1 MYEAYFGFSSR
12 PFSATPC
19 ADQYFPATGIE
30 AARQSL
36 ERTVRQATGMGLV
49 VGASGVGKSM
59 LATVLAEQFSDSF
72 AVVLLSCGR
81 LGTRRALLQ
90 AILHGLGQPYRGM
103 DEGELR
109 LAMIDHLCS
118 DDRPGLAL
126 LVDEGHAMPM
136 RLLEELRLITNLAV
150 QGRPL
155 VRLVLLGSAALEER
169 LATARMESFNQRLV
183 ARCYLEPF
191 NQTETDAYIVA
202 RISAA
207 GSGDSDQSAISPEG
221 RKAVFEATDGIPR
234 LVNQICDH
242 ALLWACCQGRPQVD
256 RGIVEEAWADLQ
268 QLPTPWNDEA
278 NDDRPRGA
286 SPAVI
291 EFGGLDEDEDEDEV
305 VESPHNS
312 DSSDE
317 GHPLPSLRLAPPS
330 DECRVEP
337 LQRLDRLEDTAED
350 LDEEFRPAGSIGPEV
365 ELVFDDPAALL
376 NEPFE
381 EEELIVDRYGR
392 ENRPATPAAPLES
405 ATAQSQPPAP
415 RDETECPAPV
425 SPTETTNVETAAGFP
440 QLAVSVEV
448 ALIGGSWQEELPLE
462 LPAHLGPF
470 VEQHSPLEEAPAP
483 QPADAAPLTVPLRA
497 VRAMEIGPAT
507 DRGEELVVI
516 EDVPAATVDDPTSPV
531 NAVRHQEF
539 EQFFSRLRRTS

>member
-1 MYEAYFGFSSR
+1 MYEAHFGFSSR

-19 ADQYFPATGIE
+19 ADHYFPAAVIE

-36 ERTVRQATGMGLV
+36 ERALRQATGLGLV
-49 VGASGVGKSM
+49 VGASGVGKTM
-59 LATVLAEQFSDSF
+59 LASVLAEQLGDAF

-109 LAMIDHLCS
+109 LAMIDHLR
-118 DDRPGLAL
+118 DDDQRGLAL
-126 LVDEGHAMPM
+126 LVDEGNSMPM

-191 NQTETDAYIVA
+191 NQTETGAYILA
-202 RISAA
+202 RLSAA
-207 GSGDSDQSAISPEG
+207 GSGDSLQSVITPEA

-256 RGIVEEAWADLQ
+256 GKIVKEAWADLQ
-268 QLPTPWNDEA
+268 QLPTPWNDEV
-278 NDDRPRGA
+278 NDDRPSDD

-291 EFGGLDEDEDEDEV
+291 EFGGLDDDEDEA
-305 VESPHNS
+305 VETPRNP
-312 DSSDE
+312 DSLDD
-317 GHPLPSLRLAPPS
+317 GDPLPSLRLTPASHEPPA
-330 DECRVEP
+330 EP
-337 LQRLDRLEDTAED
+337 LERLDRLEDAGEN

-405 ATAQSQPPAP
+405 ATAQSQPSGS
-415 RDETECPAPV
+415 RDKTVCLAPV
-425 SPTETTNVETAAGFP
+425 SLTEITNVETTAGFLP
-440 QLAVSVEV
+440 GTVSVEV
-448 ALIGGSWQEELPLE
+448 ALIGGSWQGE
-462 LPAHLGPF
+462 LPAELSTGVGPF
-470 VEQHSPLEEAPAP
+470 VEPHSSPEEAPAP
-483 QPADAAPLTVPLRA
+483 QPADAEPLTVSLRA
-497 VRAMEIGPAT
+497 IRAMEIGPAT
-507 DRGEELVVI
+507 GRGKQLVAI

-539 EQFFSRLRRTS
+539 DHFFARLRRTS